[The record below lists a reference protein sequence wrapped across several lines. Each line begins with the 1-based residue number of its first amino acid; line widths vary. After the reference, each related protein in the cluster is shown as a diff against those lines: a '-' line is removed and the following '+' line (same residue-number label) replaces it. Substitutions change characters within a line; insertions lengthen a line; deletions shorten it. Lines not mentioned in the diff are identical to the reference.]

1 MRNITVKIEP
11 LKIEI
16 IACSGDNL
24 LELLRKRGLY
34 LSSSCG
40 GHGICGKCLVRVKT
54 TESPTFQFK
63 YACQVIVND
72 DIIVDLSQS
81 SFSSSNLTKSNLIRK
96 YYNLSGN
103 YTLKPDIRRKFVEIS
118 STYPC
123 DYLSQLSQVCGDIKQ
138 HKTTLNFLKKVS
150 HSIGNLENSGWV
162 IYDSDQLVD
171 WIPSNQPTNLFGCA
185 VDVGTTNIAVEI
197 VDLETGNTHFQ
208 GVDINS
214 QVKFGDDVISRISYA
229 SMSPKNLQE
238 LQDSVISTIND
249 LIDKGLKE
257 IGAPPKTIYKLVF
270 AGNTTMIHLLLG
282 VCPKPLGELP
292 FSPVFTAPVILES
305 SELGLTA
312 NPSAQVYTMPAI
324 GSFVGGDIT
333 AGLIALDLFDT
344 EKNFLFLDLGTNGE
358 IVIGKRGNIVA
369 TSTATGPAFEGSRI
383 ACGMRADEGAIDHV
397 FISDQDLSFTVI
409 GNSSPRGICGS
420 AIIEL
425 ISILL
430 DLKTLDSTGRF
441 LIGSMPNN
449 VPPGIS
455 SRIVINNGEPQVVI
469 YSDTSSNTNVYLS
482 ARDIRQFQLAC
493 GAIRCGV
500 NLLLSHIGLFPEE
513 IDEVYIAGNFGN
525 YVNPKYLLK
534 VGILPS
540 NISQDK
546 IITVGNTS
554 LLGAKIALLD
564 IGKRNKAEK
573 LVKSVKH
580 IELATLPNFEEEF
593 ILSMCF
599 PES

>member
-11 LKIEI
+11 FNIKL

-24 LELLRKRGLY
+24 LELMRKKGLH
-34 LSSSCG
+34 LTSSCG
-40 GHGICGKCLVRVKT
+40 GHGICGKCHIRVKT
-54 TESPTFQFK
+54 PESPKFQFRN
-63 YACQVIVND
+63 ACQVNVHD

-81 SFSSSNLTKSNLIRK
+81 SFSTPNLTKPNFIRK
-96 YYNLSGN
+96 HYNLSGN
-103 YTLKPDIRRKFVEIS
+103 YTLNPDIRRKFVEIG
-118 STYPC
+118 STHPC
-123 DYLSQLSQVCGDIKQ
+123 DYLSQLYQACADIKQ

-185 VDVGTTNIAVEI
+185 VDVGTTTIAVEI
-197 VDLETGNTHFQ
+197 VDLETGNTLFQ
-208 GVDINS
+208 GFDINS

-229 SMSPKNLQE
+229 SISPENLRE
-238 LQDSVISTIND
+238 LQDSVISTINH

-257 IGAPPKTIYKLVF
+257 VGASPETIYKLIF

-292 FSPVFTAPVILES
+292 FSPVFTAPVILKS
-305 SELGLTA
+305 SELGITA

-333 AGLIALDLFDT
+333 AGLLALELFGT

-358 IVIGKRGNIVA
+358 IVVGKRGTIIA
-369 TSTATGPAFEGSRI
+369 TSTATGPAFEGGRI
-383 ACGMRADEGAIDHV
+383 ACGMRADEGAIDHI

-409 GNSSPRGICGS
+409 GNLPPRGICGS

-425 ISILL
+425 ISLLL
-430 DLKTLDSTGRF
+430 DLKVLDFTGKI

-455 SRIVINNGEPQVVI
+455 NRILLNNDEPQILI
-469 YSDTSSNTNVYLS
+469 YSENSSNKKIYLS

-500 NLLLSHIGLFPEE
+500 NLLLSYLELFSEQ

-525 YVNPKYLLK
+525 YVNPKYLSK
-534 VGILPS
+534 VGLLPP

-546 IITVGNTS
+546 ITIVGNTS
-554 LLGAKIALLD
+554 LLGAKIVLLD
-564 IGKRNKAEK
+564 SGKRYEAEK

-593 ILSMCF
+593 IHSMYF